1 MMSVLINFAI
11 FPLDKGES
19 VSIYVSRVVKIIR
32 DSGLSYQFGPMSTT
46 IEGEWENVM
55 TVVNNCFEELRKD
68 CDRVYMAVTAD
79 YRKGE
84 PGRIERKVKSV
95 EAKLTT
101 L

>member
-46 IEGEWENVM
+46 IEGEWKNVM